1 MNFHGFPGSSSP
13 RRTWKYEVFLSFRGE
28 DTRNS
33 FAGHLFSAL
42 QRKGIFTFKDDKRLE
57 KGKHIRPELLKAI
70 EQSRIS
76 FVVFSRKYA
85 DSSWCLDELAKI
97 SEAIGEPG
105 CFVVPIF
112 FDIDPSDVRRQSGK
126 YREFFDKH
134 EKDFGDNIDKVQRWR
149 LALTQVASLAG
160 HDVRTKS
167 EADVIEEIVTDA
179 IRKLGHRFSSL
190 ADDLVGM
197 QSRAEAFENLLDL
210 ESEDVRKVGMWGMPG
225 VGKTT
230 LAAVVYDRI
239 SHRFDAC
246 CLLLDVSK
254 VHEGPGLVRLQK
266 QLLRETLQ
274 EKIEIFEHHRGT
286 NLISTRLKHLKTLI
300 VVDNVDHADQLDKL
314 VGKSAWF
321 GPGSRIIITTRNWHI
336 LNGHGVDEV
345 YEVKLLNDEEA
356 LQLLC
361 RRAFKQ
367 DDPLSDFSGMTHSLL
382 QYAKALP
389 LVIKVLG
396 SFMYGL
402 EVSERIAQLDRLK
415 ENPDQEVMGVLETS
429 LARLEKKD
437 KDIFVDIACFFKGA
451 EEIYVTKILE
461 HCGFIPKIGIR
472 VLRDRSLLN
481 IVNGTFW
488 MHDMLQELG
497 WKIAKGEFPDDP
509 AKWSRL
515 WSFKDIQTLKT
526 GTEKVE
532 AIVLNP
538 EDLQETPLKAEAL
551 SQMSRLRL
559 IIIPNN
565 VKFSGNLNNLSSE
578 LRFLSWHQFP
588 FSSLPSSFEPDKLV
602 ELIMPDGNVR
612 QLWEGEKR
620 LPKLTVMDLRGSRSL
635 IKTPNVKGVENLE
648 RLDLEGCT
656 GLLQVDP
663 SVGGLKKITF
673 LNLRNCD
680 HLISIPNTLFL
691 LTSLEILNL
700 SGCSRLAKRLN
711 FEGPR

>member
-1 MNFHGFPGSSSP
+1 MNYPIFPGSSSS

-42 QRKGIFTFKDDKRLE
+42 QRKGIFTFKDDQRLE
-57 KGKHIRPELLKAI
+57 KGEAIKPELLKAI

-76 FVVFSRKYA
+76 YVVFSQNYA
-85 DSSWCLDELAKI
+85 ESSWCLDELAKI
-97 SEAIGEPG
+97 SEGISEPG
-105 CFVVPIF
+105 YFIVPIF
-112 FDIDPSDVRRQSGK
+112 FDADPSDVRRQSGK
-126 YREFFDKH
+126 FKEFFDKH
-134 EKDFGDNIDKVQRWR
+134 EREFSDNIDKVQRWR
-149 LALTQVASLAG
+149 IALTQVGSLAG
-160 HDVRTKS
+160 YDVRAKS
-167 EADVIEEIVTDA
+167 ESDIIDEIVTDA

-197 QSRAEAFENLLDL
+197 QPRAEAFENLLDL

-254 VHEGPGLVRLQK
+254 VHKGPGLVRLQK

-274 EKIEIFEHHRGT
+274 EDIEIWEDHRGT
-286 NLISTRLKHLKTLI
+286 NLISTRLHHLKTLI
-300 VVDNVDHADQLDKL
+300 LVDNVDHADQLEKL
-314 VGKSAWF
+314 VGKSTWF
-321 GPGSRIIITTRNWHI
+321 GPGSRIIITTRDKHI
-336 LNGHGVDEV
+336 LTRHGVDEV
-345 YEVKLLNDEEA
+345 YEVKLLNEDEA

-367 DDPLSDFSGMTHSLL
+367 DDPLSDFKGMTHSLL

-402 EVSERIAQLDRLK
+402 EKSEWIDQLERLK

-429 LARLEKKD
+429 FVRLEKKD
-437 KDIFVDIACFFKGA
+437 RDIFIDIACFFKGA
-451 EEIYVTKILE
+451 DENYVTKILE
-461 HCGFIPKIGIR
+461 HCGFNPKIGIR

-481 IVNGTFW
+481 TVNGTFW

-497 WKIAKGEFPDDP
+497 WKFAKGEFPDEP

-515 WSFKDIQTLKT
+515 WSYKDIQTVKT

-538 EDLQETPLKAEAL
+538 DDLQETPLKAEAL

-559 IIIPNN
+559 IIFPNN
-565 VKFSGNLNNLSSE
+565 VKFSGNLNNLSNE
-578 LRFLSWHQFP
+578 LRVLSWHKFP
-588 FSSLPSSFEPDKLV
+588 FSSLPSSFEPEKLV
-602 ELIMPDGNVR
+602 ELIMPDSNVK
-612 QLWEGEKR
+612 QLWEGKKR
-620 LPKLTVMDLRGSRSL
+620 LPKLRNMDLRGSKSL

-648 RLDLEGCT
+648 KLDLEGCS
-656 GLLQVDP
+656 GLLQVDS
-663 SVGGLKKITF
+663 SVGDLKSITF

-700 SGCSRLAKRLN
+700 AGCSRLAKWLN